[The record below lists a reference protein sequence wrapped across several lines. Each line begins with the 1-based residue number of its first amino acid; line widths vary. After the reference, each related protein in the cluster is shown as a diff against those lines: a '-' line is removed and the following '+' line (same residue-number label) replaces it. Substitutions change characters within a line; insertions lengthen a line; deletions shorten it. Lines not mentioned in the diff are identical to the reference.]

1 MKIYDRAGFPNP
13 IRIRVVVA
21 AKGLESQVE
30 WVTVDLIDAEH
41 KQTGFLAKN
50 PSGVVPVLELDDG
63 TFISESTAITEY
75 LDNLDGN
82 PILTGRTPLEKA
94 VIHMMQRRT
103 EAYVIDPVGVFF
115 HYGTP
120 GWGTKLPAY
129 KAPEW
134 EGRKEWARREAQ
146 KAQDGLRYFD
156 KLLETRMFVTGEQF
170 TMPDITLFAGM
181 YFAEAVKL
189 VPDGLPALRE
199 WHARVSQLPAVKNR
213 SGQQFLAEDLSRIA
227 GST

>member
-13 IRIRVVVA
+13 IRVRVVVA
-21 AKGLESQVE
+21 AKGLEPQVE
-30 WVTVDLIDAEH
+30 WVPVDLIGAEH
-41 KQTGFLAKN
+41 KQSKFLAKN

-94 VIHMMQRRT
+94 TVHMMQRRA
-103 EAYVIDPVGVFF
+103 EAYVIDPVGNFF

-134 EGRKEWARREAQ
+134 TGRGGWARREIG
-146 KAQDGLRYFD
+146 KAKEGLRYFD
-156 KLLETRMFVTGEQF
+156 KLLESRPFVTGDKF
-170 TMPDITLFAGM
+170 MMPDITLFAGV
-181 YFAEAVKL
+181 YFAEAVES
-189 VPDGLPALRE
+189 VPAGLRALGE
-199 WHARVSQLPAVKNR
+199 WHRRVSEEPAIKYRTGRAFLPDD
-213 SGQQFLAEDLSRIA
+213 LARI
-227 GST
+227 G